1 MFFLT
6 SVAALTCINF
16 GHMYKGLSEGR
27 RILLFM
33 MIKINWQWMQSSVYF
48 GPSCK
53 ISSRIMF
60 WVQGGKRPCSPQA
73 ARVGYWKAESNK
85 QNMGNSM
92 KCSSFDSSILI
103 KLYVSGCSMKFKG
116 TFAINFNGR
125 PKWQTARHHLISIT
139 QPAFYRSMYDS
150 GILCFCSKWLNF
162 STLLSTAF
170 N

>member
-16 GHMYKGLSEGR
+16 GQMYKGLSEGR

-60 WVQGGKRPCSPQA
+60 WVQGGKRPCSPKA

-125 PKWQTARHHLISIT
+125 PKWQTASHHLNIYNTTSFLQVHVWFWYSVFLLKMAQFQHIAQHSI
-139 QPAFYRSMYDS
+139 
-150 GILCFCSKWLNF
+150 
-162 STLLSTAF
+162 
-170 N
+170 